1 MSDELRRRPVGA
13 IKALERMQREER
25 QAAGPPLPQMDN
37 QAVVIEAL
45 RRVTPAAASRWAK
58 PDGDAAYEAFLD
70 SIRADLATSV
80 DPEVQQRMQ
89 ADSQRFHLDEA
100 DQWSSFESPVMK
112 WRIADSCGRIEA
124 AIRRY
129 EHVGW
134 RDFKARVIIDDDR
147 SWTLSELPAVG
158 TLNTGQV
165 MATSTRAQTGEM
177 IILLDN
183 GLFEFAHMLAQLGV
197 MAFHEADSDGTF
209 SEATLQLVSDIVVSQ
224 TVIGTCAGAH
234 KRKTPPVYEVNVRAL
249 EDAIVTFVVAHEYAH
264 LLNRD
269 FDMHPPSGKSTGTAA
284 VTDLRAKEL
293 AADAK
298 GLRIT
303 MSAAVTTQFEAAP
316 VWGPVLYLA
325 GLDMLGRAEAAYN
338 HRALEPESQ
347 RASEFPK
354 PLDRMMNL
362 LGMIEQQP
370 LADVFGNA
378 MRVAGQAYNHVLFA
392 LDIVQPALWTACG
405 KLREY
410 ESANLSDPEQVEF
423 RRLLAELT
431 LWSQIT
437 GHPLS

>member
-1 MSDELRRRPVGA
+1 MSDELRLRPVGA
-13 IKALERMQREER
+13 IKALEHMQREER
-25 QAAGPPLPQMDN
+25 QVAGPPLPQMDN

-58 PDGDAAYEAFLD
+58 PDGDAVYGAFLD
-70 SIRADLATSV
+70 SIRADLATGV
-80 DPEVQQRMQ
+80 DPEVQRRMQ
-89 ADSQRFHLDEA
+89 ADSQRFHLDDA

-112 WRIADSCGRIEA
+112 WRIADSCSRIES

-134 RDFKARVIIDDDR
+134 RDFKATVIIGDDR

-165 MATSTRAQTGEM
+165 MATSSRAKTGEM

-183 GLFEFAHMLAQLGV
+183 GMFEFAHMLAQLGV
-197 MAFHEADSDGTF
+197 MAFHEADTDGTF

-234 KRKTPPVYEVNVRAL
+234 KRKTPPVYEVNVQAL

-264 LLNRD
+264 LLNGD
-269 FDMHPPSGKSTGTAA
+269 FDMHPPAGKSTGA
-284 VTDLRAKEL
+284 DLRAKEL

-303 MSAAVTTQFEAAP
+303 MSAGVTTQFEAAP

-325 GLDMLGRAEAAYN
+325 GLDMLGRAEATYN
-338 HRALEPESQ
+338 HRVFEPESQ
-347 RASEFPK
+347 GASEYPK

-362 LGMIEQQP
+362 LGMIEQRP
-370 LADVFGNA
+370 LADVFGSA
-378 MRVAGQAYNHVLFA
+378 MRVAGQAYNQVLFA
-392 LDIVQPALWTACG
+392 FDIVQPALRAASG

-437 GHPLS
+437 GQPLS